1 MASRRGAQM
10 FLSRLARSAS
20 SLASVSIARASAPR
34 TAAVA
39 AAAAASAVV
48 LYDQLQQQQKAHSL
62 AGHTTLVMSGDC
74 GGTNTRLMVFRV
86 PSGVK
91 ASLGKVPEHELVF
104 AKKCVPPAPP
114 HWPPHAR
121 VRTSL
126 APTASQVPQLVVRFL
141 RAGVQGL
148 P

>member
-1 MASRRGAQM
+1 M

-62 AGHTTLVMSGDC
+62 AGHTSLVMSGDC

-104 AKKCVPPAPP
+104 AKKCVPSAPP
-114 HWPPHAR
+114 PLATAR
-121 VRTSL
+121 ARTNVARSDRVAGTSTRRTSPSRRC
-126 APTASQVPQLVVRFL
+126 ARSSSRRPR
-141 RAGVQGL
+141 R
-148 P
+148 